1 MKTVEL
7 QYLEHPDKSIC
18 FLELHAL
25 KRFSFDGNMTNL
37 LDEYSEV
44 SNRWIF
50 WAEHYNAKAK
60 PVHRELMGDLNTGVY
75 ETLAEFHEALKHF

>member
-1 MKTVEL
+1 
-7 QYLEHPDKSIC
+7 
-18 FLELHAL
+18 
-25 KRFSFDGNMTNL
+25 MTNL